1 MRYLL
6 RLLLEEEEDE
16 GAKRCNDPPLKPFS
30 ENNDLDSVTVLV
42 VIPDALSL
50 SLSFVFAQVFK
61 RYLWGNSSLLE
72 KKKKKTKKT
81 TTMESPGGQQKSRNT
96 KDFLRKFDVFPKF
109 VDVDF
114 YSRSFGGGIIT
125 VVTYIVAVSLLLAE
139 TKLYLKTHVKH
150 DLYVDN
156 GRGETMRINVDVFFP
171 NLSCGSLGLDVMDV
185 SGETH
190 LDVVDHEMRKIRYDR
205 YGVKL
210 ADALNDEQG
219 KEEVVNE
226 KAFDSNET
234 ETASSLRKNKTK
246 KTAKELIPR
255 YMEDGKT
262 KYCGSCYGADVS
274 GANRGRE
281 QRCCQ
286 TCEEVRE
293 AYIEV
298 GWAFTGASSME
309 QCKREGFSEVLGNV
323 HEEGCEF
330 KGFLDVNK
338 VQGNFHIA
346 PGKSFQ
352 QGEQHVHDLSPFPD
366 GKFNFSHEVRHLS
379 FGEGYPG
386 KVDPLDGT
394 KRTLKLPAETGVY
407 QYFFRIVPTTYTYL
421 NPFKKDISTNQYS
434 VVDHFKPV
442 DAASIQGGSSDLPGV
457 FFFYDLSPIKVDIAE
472 YRTSVWKFL
481 AEVCASVGGV
491 FAVSGI
497 VDKVVYKG
505 SLAIKKKIQLGVQ
518 D

>member
-1 MRYLL
+1 LRYLL

-472 YRTSVWKFL
+472 CRTSVWKFL

>member
-1 MRYLL
+1 M

-125 VVTYIVAVSLLLAE
+125 VVTYIVAVSLLLVE

>member
-72 KKKKKTKKT
+72 KKKKTKKT

>member
-125 VVTYIVAVSLLLAE
+125 VVTYIVAVSLLLVE

>member
-72 KKKKKTKKT
+72 KKKKTKKT

-457 FFFYDLSPIKVDIAE
+457 FFFYDLSPIKVDIAV

>member
-472 YRTSVWKFL
+472 CRTSVWKFL